1 MRYSSM
7 GFRVMRHAAVTA
19 PDHAMDLLS
28 ERIPKRCEDVCFSI
42 SGDEIGAILDRDES
56 VSMTRDERVEISRR
70 VVLDVL
76 EEVCER
82 APELTLDWYAVAPV
96 G

>member
-1 MRYSSM
+1 M
-7 GFRVMRHAAVTA
+7 GFRVMRHAAMTP
-19 PDHAMDLLS
+19 PDRAMVLLS

-42 SGDEIGAILDRDES
+42 SGDEIRASLDGDES
-56 VSMTRDERVEISRR
+56 VSVTRDERVEIGRR
-70 VVLDVL
+70 AVLDAL

-82 APELTLDWYAVAPV
+82 EPTLALDWYAVAPA

>member
-1 MRYSSM
+1 M
-7 GFRVMRHAAVTA
+7 GFRVMRHAAETP
-19 PDHAMDLLS
+19 PDHAISLLG

-42 SGDEIGAILDRDES
+42 SGDEIGASLDRDES
-56 VSMTRDERVEISRR
+56 VSVTSDERVEIGRR
-70 VVLDVL
+70 AVLDAL

-82 APELTLDWYAVAPV
+82 APELSLNWYAVAPA